1 MKFLLVFALLCT
13 SALGFAQNTGIIVGK
28 ITDEEVANAP
38 LVLANI
44 NIKGAKIETN
54 TDQTGLFALENL
66 EAGNYVLVCS
76 FLGYKSK
83 EINVHVDALTPLEI
97 NIALTANT
105 ISLTDLAAI
114 TSIVQKE
121 EATTKVLN

>member
-44 NIKGAKIETN
+44 NIKGTKIETN

-76 FLGYKSK
+76 FLGYKNK

>member
-44 NIKGAKIETN
+44 NIKGTKIETN